1 MIRRIVEV
9 PSTWEG
15 WAMRVLTIC
24 TVLVLAASIMVFRQV
39 SDVMN
44 FMTESRADRTTYQIE
59 QQRRMCYL
67 LASSNVS
74 PEKLREVQCSS
85 R

>member
-1 MIRRIVEV
+1 MIRRLVEV

-24 TVLVLAASIMVFRQV
+24 TVLVLGAAIMIGRQV
-39 SDVMN
+39 SGVMD
-44 FMTESRADRTTYQIE
+44 FMEESRSDRTAFQQE
-59 QQRRMCYL
+59 QQQRTCVIL
-67 LASSNVS
+67 EHFGLTQKQL
-74 PEKLREVQCSS
+74 EEVQCSS